1 MSFYEQFILD
11 LQAHVKVT
19 VPEFRFIDQNLGQWG
34 DENFRTSVSF
44 PAILVDF
51 PSTTYSEIS
60 SGSQLG
66 LTNIELTLL
75 FQTASQSYNLAQDAV
90 KIKAL
95 DYYKLEAKLV
105 ANLQNWSKDYFQGLI
120 RVNAQSKNRNELGLR
135 IRELNFTT
143 EFEEYLEDETAE
155 EVEFTIAIN
164 GQIQQT
170 NPAD

>member
-11 LQAHVKVT
+11 LQAHLKVA

-34 DENFRTSVSF
+34 DDNFRASVSF

-51 PSTTYSEIS
+51 PTTTYSDIS
-60 SGSQLG
+60 TGSQLG

-75 FQTASQSYNLAQDAV
+75 FNTSSQSYNLAPENIRV
-90 KIKAL
+90 KAL

-105 ANLQNWSKDYFQGLI
+105 ANLQNWSKDYFQGLM
-120 RVNAQSKNRNELGLR
+120 RTNAQSKNRNELGLR

-143 EFEEYLEDETAE
+143 EFEEYLEGDTEQ
-155 EVEFTIAIN
+155 EVEYTASIN

-170 NPAD
+170 D